1 MAPSKPTTAAG
12 YNPEETLACERVLVS
27 LLRGFGMLKDTLRL
41 VGGLVPRYLTPER
54 PPDVP
59 AHAGTSDVDIV
70 LDVQVMAKAEG
81 YKALAKQ
88 LKDQGFTRGVNDKGV
103 PVGWQWKRQVSEH
116 AYVMVEFLQEAPEGV
131 QPGTTV
137 AVDGENLSA
146 MAIPHAGMVLDWYD
160 SREVT
165 AELLDGKGVATET
178 VHYADAVSFI
188 VLKALAFGHRN
199 ENKDA
204 GDLIHVMQYSCDLAT
219 LVDKFQ
225 HRLRSGQHAG
235 AIEQGLEQLKR
246 HFAGSDTV
254 QGFERPGPV
263 AYVHFLHDAAQTDR
277 DTLLRAQRDAAALVE
292 QFLQLMQQALSDK
305 PAQ

>member
-116 AYVMVEFLQEAPEGV
+116 AYVMVEFCRRHLKAYNRALPWPSMARTC
-131 QPGTTV
+131 QPWRFPTQAWCWTGTT
-137 AVDGENLSA
+137 
-146 MAIPHAGMVLDWYD
+146 
-160 SREVT
+160 
-165 AELLDGKGVATET
+165 
-178 VHYADAVSFI
+178 
-188 VLKALAFGHRN
+188 
-199 ENKDA
+199 
-204 GDLIHVMQYSCDLAT
+204 
-219 LVDKFQ
+219 
-225 HRLRSGQHAG
+225 
-235 AIEQGLEQLKR
+235 
-246 HFAGSDTV
+246 
-254 QGFERPGPV
+254 
-263 AYVHFLHDAAQTDR
+263 
-277 DTLLRAQRDAAALVE
+277 RAR
-292 QFLQLMQQALSDK
+292 
-305 PAQ
+305 